1 MVHVLIQCT
10 TNSPHSRT
18 CTYIL
23 GELGIHG
30 GPCSDLV
37 PSPHQWTPLHLAA
50 RAGNEGTIQLLI
62 EKGADINF
70 KDNDGVRE

>member
-1 MVHVLIQCT
+1 MHVLIQCT
-10 TNSPHSRT
+10 TNSPHFTT

-30 GPCSDLV
+30 GPCSNLV
-37 PSPHQWTPLHLAA
+37 PSPHQRTPLHMAA
-50 RAGNEGTIQLLI
+50 EESKEGTAQFLV
-62 EKGADINF
+62 EKGADIKI